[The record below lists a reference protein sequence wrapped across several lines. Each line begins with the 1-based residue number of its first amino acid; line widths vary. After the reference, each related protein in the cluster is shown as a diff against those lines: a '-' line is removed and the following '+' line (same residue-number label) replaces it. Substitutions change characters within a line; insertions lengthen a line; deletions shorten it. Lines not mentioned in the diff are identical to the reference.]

1 MGEIGLGLE
10 HLDRDG
16 TGSLVSTVRAA
27 VDGGAN
33 FLDLTI
39 FTPEARDRMGEALR
53 GIRDRVLLAGHLGY
67 DPTDETRSPLVRGH
81 RDASGG
87 RLSTTSCGGWAPTA
101 STSRGSPSS
110 TTSKTTRT

>member
-1 MGEIGLGLE
+1 MNYRAFGSTGLEVGEVGLGLE

-16 TGSLVSTVRAA
+16 TASLVSTVRAA

-67 DPTDETRSPLVRGH
+67 DPTDDTKSPLVRD
-81 RDASGG
+81 RDAREGF
-87 RLSTTSCGGWAPTA
+87 R
-101 STSRGSPSS
+101 
-110 TTSKTTRT
+110 